1 MMVRSFGIGSLSL
14 PRIRFLISKPPS
26 SLMVFSDAM
35 MWVTPSPSENGSSSR
50 S

>member
-1 MMVRSFGIGSLSL
+1 MTARSFGVGSAGL

-26 SLMVFSDAM
+26 SQIVFSEAITC
-35 MWVTPSPSENGSSSR
+35 VTEFPSENGSSSR